1 MNPQCSR
8 DEQNERPSSTLTN
21 HIENVHF
28 TVAIVFQVS
37 NNIRD
42 ASLLKLGTR
51 AIMETRIDNSAGTLR
66 VSTRPVGFVP
76 NAPRISRNAR
86 CCEMV
91 DNHCVNTITYDSV
104 MKL

>member
-1 MNPQCSR
+1 
-8 DEQNERPSSTLTN
+8 
-21 HIENVHF
+21 
-28 TVAIVFQVS
+28 
-37 NNIRD
+37 
-42 ASLLKLGTR
+42 
-51 AIMETRIDNSAGTLR
+51 METRIDNSAGTLR